1 MQVLSQ
7 KADPVR
13 LFWRRVLLVVLLALV
28 LFGISG
34 VWRIYKRE
42 RESAVLHQSSTAHLA
57 DLTRREAQLRA
68 DIANLDTDRGRE
80 AALRQQYQMGKP
92 GEGMII
98 IVNPP
103 TPAPVAPTSTP
114 LVQWFKDLFPW
125 W

>member
-1 MQVLSQ
+1 MEILSQ
-7 KADPVR
+7 KVDPVR
-13 LFWRRVLLVVLLALV
+13 LFWRRVLLAVLLALV
-28 LFGISG
+28 LFGMSG

-42 RESAVLHQSSTAHLA
+42 RESAVLIQSSTAHLA
-57 DLTRREAQLRA
+57 DLTRREAQLRS

-114 LVQWFKDLFPW
+114 LVQWFKDFLPLW
-125 W
+125 